1 MREYM
6 WKYILYINPLCQ
18 WKDYYFYCP
27 YIWFSLNKPFRMENS
42 FTTILM
48 IKIQIIFLPWKISL
62 MVSCLPRFVFSA
74 IKILDFTGRKIILLF
89 LNEHLWGIKLRA
101 LTTRKKNDWEMC
113 QFLVCIL
120 KQYTTFFLSFFV
132 LLIVML
138 ITCFFFVLPSLT
150 LFLYCRIYFFL

>member
-1 MREYM
+1 MRECM

-101 LTTRKKNDWEMC
+101 LTTRKKWLGNVPIPC
-113 QFLVCIL
+113 LYSKTIHH
-120 KQYTTFFLSFFV
+120 FLSLFFCS
-132 LLIVML
+132 
-138 ITCFFFVLPSLT
+138 TYCYARY
-150 LFLYCRIYFFL
+150 LFLFCFTQLDSLPLL